1 MGNIHRFLG
10 ARACNQQ
17 RLGCCVSRI
26 YWFARSSRH
35 RCQVETRKMKRLWYK
50 LKSGWWKF
58 VLGFVVLA
66 SLLIYFYRLLK
77 PADDRVEYL
86 ETIKTEATL
95 ALKEAEL
102 RGRLEKDKIG
112 AVKSVFQNRLRD
124 TEKIDDREERLKA
137 LIRLHKELDI

>member
-1 MGNIHRFLG
+1 
-10 ARACNQQ
+10 
-17 RLGCCVSRI
+17 
-26 YWFARSSRH
+26 
-35 RCQVETRKMKRLWYK
+35 MKRLWYK

-58 VLGFVVLA
+58 VLGFVVVA

-102 RGRLEKDKIG
+102 RGRLEKDRIG

>member
-1 MGNIHRFLG
+1 
-10 ARACNQQ
+10 
-17 RLGCCVSRI
+17 
-26 YWFARSSRH
+26 
-35 RCQVETRKMKRLWYK
+35 
-50 LKSGWWKF
+50 

-77 PADDRVEYL
+77 PTDDKIEYL
-86 ETIKTEATL
+86 EAIKTEATV
-95 ALKEAEL
+95 ALKESQL

-112 AVKSVFQNRLRD
+112 AVKSVFENRLRD

>member
-1 MGNIHRFLG
+1 
-10 ARACNQQ
+10 
-17 RLGCCVSRI
+17 
-26 YWFARSSRH
+26 
-35 RCQVETRKMKRLWYK
+35 MKLLWYK
-50 LKSGWWKF
+50 VKSGWWKL

-86 ETIKTEATL
+86 ETIKIEATA
-95 ALKEAEL
+95 ALKENEL

-112 AVKSVFQNRLRD
+112 AIKGVFESRLKD
-124 TEKIDDREERLKA
+124 TKKIDDREERLKA

>member
-1 MGNIHRFLG
+1 
-10 ARACNQQ
+10 
-17 RLGCCVSRI
+17 
-26 YWFARSSRH
+26 
-35 RCQVETRKMKRLWYK
+35 MKWIWYK
-50 LKSGWWKF
+50 IKSGWWKL

-66 SLLIYFYRLLK
+66 SLLIYFYRLLR
-77 PADDRVEYL
+77 PTDDKIQYL
-86 ETIKTEATL
+86 EAIKTEATV

-112 AVKSVFQNRLRD
+112 AVKSVFENRLKD

>member
-1 MGNIHRFLG
+1 
-10 ARACNQQ
+10 
-17 RLGCCVSRI
+17 
-26 YWFARSSRH
+26 
-35 RCQVETRKMKRLWYK
+35 MKWLWYK
-50 LKSGWWKF
+50 LKSSWWKF
-58 VLGFVVLA
+58 VLGFVVVA

-77 PADDRVEYL
+77 PAEDKIKYL
-86 ETIKTEATL
+86 EAIKTEATV

-112 AVKSVFQNRLRD
+112 AVKSVFENRLKD

>member
-1 MGNIHRFLG
+1 
-10 ARACNQQ
+10 
-17 RLGCCVSRI
+17 
-26 YWFARSSRH
+26 
-35 RCQVETRKMKRLWYK
+35 MKWLWYK

-58 VLGFVVLA
+58 VLGFVVVA
-66 SLLIYFYRLLK
+66 SLLIYFYRLLR
-77 PADDRVEYL
+77 PTEDRIQYL
-86 ETIKTEATL
+86 EAIKTEATV

-124 TEKIDDREERLKA
+124 TEKIDDREERRKA